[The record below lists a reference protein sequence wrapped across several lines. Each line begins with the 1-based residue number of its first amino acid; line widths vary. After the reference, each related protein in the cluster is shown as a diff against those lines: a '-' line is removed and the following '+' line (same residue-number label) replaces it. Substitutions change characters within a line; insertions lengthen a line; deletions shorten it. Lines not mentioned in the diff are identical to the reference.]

1 MSEQPPPNPYGAPQY
16 GGYQP
21 PRDHP
26 QATTILVLG
35 IVGLVLCG
43 LAGPFAWVMGGKAR
57 KEIQASN
64 GQIGGLQQVTI
75 GWVLGIIASALLILG
90 VVAAVVFFGLVVT
103 TATTTGY

>member
-1 MSEQPPPNPYGAPQY
+1 MSDQQPPNPYGAPQY

-26 QATTILVLG
+26 QATTILVVG
-35 IVGLVLCG
+35 ILALVLCQ
-43 LAGPFAWVMGGKAR
+43 LAGPFAWVMGGRAR

-75 GWVLGIIASALLILG
+75 GWILGIVSTALL
-90 VVAAVVFFGLVVT
+90 VVGLLVAVLFIGIAI
-103 TATTTGY
+103 TATTTSGF

>member
-1 MSEQPPPNPYGAPQY
+1 MTEQPPQNPYGAPQY

-26 QATTILVLG
+26 QATTILVVG
-35 IVGLVLCG
+35 ILALVLCQ

-75 GWVLGIIASALLILG
+75 GWILGIVSTALLILG
-90 VVAAVVFFGLVVT
+90 VVVAVVFFGLVVT